1 MGLSLGGH
9 KTTTYGM
16 QQFSPMN
23 GGWIAD
29 PVSTA
34 SAAAVAQGSSIP
46 EGIKNMYES
55 GVGYQLRQ
63 YYQLATRRWKKR
75 LVEWE
80 MKLMSSKG
88 YVLTSKTLREQFP
101 TLKDKHIKIVQK
113 DYHYNINGAKYFYDM
128 AQLGF
133 NDLDN
138 TSISLSAISPATM
151 LGDNLTRSWVIGSD
165 SANDNRPAILLHP
178 QDTAPANVT
187 VAKIVDYQPE
197 ESLGVVY
204 WETDEKPKESTYL
217 PERNLFIPV
226 NDDIR
231 KLKLGT
237 DWVALSEVSDWED
250 DGFFIDRAGIH
261 VVNNAKIEEKQEEQQ
276 LRTNIEYKVVIEV
289 RQLSSNLF
297 YRFRIDKYEYTK
309 EGYIW
314 ATEKDESEP
323 GVRDYFLDLYK
334 VNESIKKTWK
344 SSDSLTKNTFKLYPC
359 LPTKEVGHEI
369 MNWDGLAKY
378 IHAVN
383 IVNDLGKEE
392 EQTEADIHKGISQEQ
407 RREALSKK
415 KGKKPVKPKREDYT
429 TLTDTGLPFLNQAH
443 YRDALEE
450 YDRKTKLRDASTK
463 AKRTL
468 AGSKKYTRKAK
479 SKGNLIDKSD
489 KRYLELLAAKLG
501 QDYNFVAASVSQMP
515 DKHNVMNAA
524 MCVSVPFGSNFDEA
538 DHYWYKYFDK
548 MYDIVDE
555 GGYRQFSNAVANSA
569 IDMNTARNLPYY
581 RLDFNTP
588 NGQYGGML
596 GFAYIRKFRIKGTL
610 RKTKRG
616 RVKYEI
622 KRGILTDIYRGTS
635 EEIKEVL
642 LNPAL
647 DQVNDRYHTSKNG
660 KEYNVGDGNALRTLT
675 RYGRVVPTYTKSFE
689 NITENLLDPAYE
701 ADVKKISVAIY
712 EAYTKYLEEQARAAN
727 PPATTHT
734 TVTPQPVIDPAMEV
748 WKASRRGATS
758 FYSGSGYRGEDGLA
772 LDWDDNVGRLIFDR
786 FGYTYM
792 CKKVGEDELDV
803 IAVAGLVFGTYN
815 SYDNSIHDDRIHGVN
830 IVGRANTQLEIHINR
845 NRAHYLLGIGWND
858 VNVYVEYGSGSGK
871 YRYNQQIRQF
881 CVMPMDYKVYS
892 RLGSASQARLAPRV
906 VQQQIWQKQRVR
918 QLRGWVAT
926 VVQIIGFI
934 ITIVVSIFGTP
945 ASGAAVQ
952 TGVQAIIQVVK
963 QIIIGLI
970 ISFAVGQVLKLL
982 IKVLGLKGFIA
993 LVLTVVA
1000 AMIIAAYSG
1009 YLDTSALPLATE
1021 TASQTVAQSA
1031 PVVASEAVRQ
1041 SIIQSIVNSIKNS
1054 IQSILQQT
1062 LKEAINTSIKLID
1075 MAVKTVTAERAAQ
1088 MQAAQN
1094 DFIENQR
1101 QYQEAMKYLDDLQES
1116 NEKSIQPYDVK
1127 TVLNSLRSKL
1137 QLEVPDMWMESRL
1150 VTDSAQASESYL
1162 SAFLESKLNLDPL
1175 LYEAVRSLDFSLQ
1188 PPKMV

>member
-34 SAAAVAQGSSIP
+34 SASAVAQGSSIP
-46 EGIKNMYES
+46 DGIKNMFES
-55 GVGYQLRQ
+55 GSGYQMRQ

-75 LVEWE
+75 LIEWE
-80 MKLMSSKG
+80 MKLMSSKDT
-88 YVLTSKTLREQFP
+88 VVSSKTLRQQFP
-101 TLKDKHIKIVQK
+101 TLQGKQIKIVQT

-128 AQLGF
+128 SKLGF
-133 NDLDN
+133 NDFDS
-138 TSISLSAISPATM
+138 TSIVLSAISPATM
-151 LGDNLTRSWVIGSD
+151 LGDNLSRSWVIGSD
-165 SANDNRPAILLHP
+165 KANNNRPAILLHP

-187 VAKIVDYQPE
+187 VAKVVDYSPE
-197 ESLGVVY
+197 ESVGVVY
-204 WETDEKPKESTYL
+204 WETSETPKESTYL
-217 PERNLFIPV
+217 PDYNLAIDV
-226 NDDIR
+226 STEINDLPI
-231 KLKLGT
+231 GN
-237 DWVALSEVSDWED
+237 DWVALSQVSDWED

-261 VVNNAKIEEKQEEQQ
+261 VVDNSRIEEKQEEQQ
-276 LRTNIEYKVVIEV
+276 LRTNIEYKVVMEV
-289 RQLSSNLF
+289 RRSGLKLF
-297 YRFRIDKYEYTK
+297 YRFRVDKYEYNK

-314 ATEKDESEP
+314 ATEKGESEV
-323 GVRDYFLDLYK
+323 GVRDYFQNLNK
-334 VNESIKKTWK
+334 IKESIKKTWK
-344 SSDSLTKNTFKLYPC
+344 SSDPKTKSTFKPYPY
-359 LPTKEVGHEI
+359 LPTKEIGHEI
-369 MNWDGLAKY
+369 MNWDGTAKY
-378 IHAVN
+378 IDAVN
-383 IVNDLGKEE
+383 TMNGLGEYE
-392 EQTEADIHKGISQEQ
+392 EQSEPDIGKGISKEQ
-407 RREALSKK
+407 RKEALSKK
-415 KGKKPVKPKREDYT
+415 RAKKPEEPKLEDIP
-429 TLTDTGLPFLNQAH
+429 GIPIFGKAH
-443 YRDALEE
+443 RYQKRMEE
-450 YDRKTKLRDASTK
+450 YNKRVGLINKSTR

-468 AGSKKYTRKAK
+468 AGTRKYTRKAK
-479 SKGNLIDKSD
+479 PKGHLIDKSD
-489 KRYLELLAAKLG
+489 KKYLELLAGKLG
-501 QDYNFVAASVSQMP
+501 QDYNFVAASVSQIP

-524 MCVSVPFGSNFDEA
+524 MCISVPFGSNFDEA
-538 DHYWYKYFDK
+538 DHYWYRYFDK
-548 MYDIVDE
+548 MYDIVGE
-555 GGYRQFSNAVANSA
+555 GGYEQFKNAVENSA

-588 NGQYGGML
+588 NGQYGGMV

-610 RKTKRG
+610 RKTQRG
-616 RVKYEI
+616 RVRYEI
-622 KRGILTDIYRGTS
+622 KRGILTSLYKGTS
-635 EEIKEVL
+635 KEIKEVL
-642 LNPAL
+642 LNPTL
-647 DQVNDRYHTSKNG
+647 DQVDDKYHTSKNG
-660 KEYNVGDGNALRTLT
+660 KEYNVGGGNAQRSLHK
-675 RYGRVVPTYTKSFE
+675 YGKVMPTYTKSFE
-689 NITENLLDPAYE
+689 SITENLLDPTHDEY
-701 ADVKKISVAIY
+701 VKKLSVQIH
-712 EAYTKYLEEQARAAN
+712 EAYQAHLEYLRKQAN
-727 PPATTHT
+727 PSGSSNDTNFTRPDLDPATAIWRTGL
-734 TVTPQPVIDPAMEV
+734 
-748 WKASRRGATS
+748 RGATT
-758 FYSGSGYRGEDGLA
+758 YYTGSGYRGEDGLA
-772 LDWDDNVGRLIFDR
+772 LDWDNNVGRLIFDR

-792 CKKVGEDELDV
+792 CKKVGDDEMDV

-815 SYDNSIHDDRIHGVN
+815 SYDNSISDDRIHGVN
-830 IVGRANTQLEIHINR
+830 IIGTANTQLEIHINR
-845 NRAHYLLGIGWND
+845 NRAHYLLGISWNS

-892 RLGSASQARLAPRV
+892 RLGAASQARLAPRV
-906 VQQQIWQKQRVR
+906 IQQQMWQKQRVR

-934 ITIVVSIFGTP
+934 ITIVVSVFGTP

-952 TGVQAIIQVVK
+952 TGIQAVIQVVK

-970 ISFAVGQVLKLL
+970 ISFAIGQVLKLL

-993 LVLTVVA
+993 LVIAVVA
-1000 AMIIAAYSG
+1000 AMIVAAYSG

-1031 PVVASEAVRQ
+1031 PVIASEAIRQ

-1062 LKEAINTSIKLID
+1062 LKEAINTSIKLVD

-1162 SAFLESKLNLDPL
+1162 SAFLESKLNLDPM

-1188 PPKMV
+1188 PPKVV

>member
-34 SAAAVAQGSSIP
+34 SASAVAQGSSIP
-46 EGIKNMYES
+46 DGIKNMFES
-55 GVGYQLRQ
+55 GSGYQMRQ

-75 LVEWE
+75 LIEWE
-80 MKLMSSKG
+80 MKLMSSKDT
-88 YVLTSKTLREQFP
+88 VVSSKTLWQQFP
-101 TLKDKHIKIVQK
+101 TLQGKQIKIVQT

-128 AQLGF
+128 DKLGF
-133 NDLDN
+133 NDFDS
-138 TSISLSAISPATM
+138 TSIVLSAISPATM
-151 LGDNLTRSWVIGSD
+151 LGDNLSRSWVIGSD
-165 SANDNRPAILLHP
+165 KANNDRPAILLHP

-187 VAKIVDYQPE
+187 VAKVVDYSPE
-197 ESLGVVY
+197 ESVGVVY
-204 WETDEKPKESTYL
+204 WETSETPKESTYL
-217 PERNLFIPV
+217 FYPDLYIDVSTEI
-226 NDDIR
+226 NDLPI
-231 KLKLGT
+231 GS
-237 DWVALSEVSDWED
+237 DWVAMSQVSDWED

-261 VVNNAKIEEKQEEQQ
+261 VVNNAELEDKQEEQQ
-276 LRTNIEYKVVIEV
+276 LRTNIEYKVVMEV
-289 RQLSSNLF
+289 RRSGLKLY
-297 YRFRIDKYEYTK
+297 YRFRIDKYEYNK

-314 ATEKDESEP
+314 ATEKDESEV
-323 GVRDYFLDLYK
+323 GVRDYFQNLNK
-334 VNESIKKTWK
+334 IKESIKKIWK
-344 SSDSLTKNTFKLYPC
+344 SSDPKTKSTFKPYPY
-359 LPTKEVGHEI
+359 LPTKEIGHEI
-369 MNWDGLAKY
+369 MNWDGTAKY
-378 IHAVN
+378 IDAVN
-383 IVNDLGKEE
+383 TMNGLGEYE
-392 EQTEADIHKGISQEQ
+392 EQSEPDIGKGISKEQ
-407 RREALSKK
+407 RKEALSKK
-415 KGKKPVKPKREDYT
+415 RAKKPEEPKLEDIPNIPIF
-429 TLTDTGLPFLNQAH
+429 GKAH
-443 YRDALEE
+443 RYQKRMEE
-450 YDRKTKLRDASTK
+450 YNKRVGLINKSTR

-468 AGSKKYTRKAK
+468 AGTRKYTRKAK
-479 SKGNLIDKSD
+479 PKGHLINKSD
-489 KRYLELLAAKLG
+489 KKYLELLADKLG
-501 QDYNFVAASVSQMP
+501 QDYNFVAASVSQIP

-538 DHYWYKYFDK
+538 DHYWYRYFDK
-548 MYDIVDE
+548 MYDIVGE
-555 GGYRQFSNAVANSA
+555 GGYEQFKNAVENSA

-588 NGQYGGML
+588 NGQYGGMV

-610 RKTKRG
+610 RKTQRG
-616 RVKYEI
+616 RVRYEI
-622 KRGILTDIYRGTS
+622 KRGILTSLYKGTS
-635 EEIKEVL
+635 KEIKEVL
-642 LNPAL
+642 LNPTL
-647 DQVNDRYHTSKNG
+647 DQVDDKYHTSKNG
-660 KEYNVGDGNALRTLT
+660 KEYNVGGGNAQRSLHK
-675 RYGRVVPTYTKSFE
+675 YGKVMPTYTKSFE
-689 NITENLLDPAYE
+689 SITENLLDPAHDEY
-701 ADVKKISVAIY
+701 VKKLSVQIH
-712 EAYTKYLEEQARAAN
+712 EAYQAHLEYLRKQAN
-727 PPATTHT
+727 PSGSSNDTNFTRPDLDPATTIWRT
-734 TVTPQPVIDPAMEV
+734 GL
-748 WKASRRGATS
+748 RGATT
-758 FYSGSGYRGEDGLA
+758 YYTGSGYRGEDGLA
-772 LDWDDNVGRLIFDR
+772 LDWDNNVGRLIFDR

-792 CKKVGEDELDV
+792 CKKVGDDEMDV

-815 SYDNSIHDDRIHGVN
+815 SYDNSISDDRIHGVN
-830 IVGRANTQLEIHINR
+830 IVGRANTQLEININR

-892 RLGSASQARLAPRV
+892 RLGAASQARLAPRV
-906 VQQQIWQKQRVR
+906 IQQQMWQKQRVR

-934 ITIVVSIFGTP
+934 ITIVVSVFGTP

-970 ISFAVGQVLKLL
+970 VSFAIGQVLKLL
-982 IKVLGLKGFIA
+982 IKILGLKGFIA
-993 LVLTVVA
+993 LVIAVVA
-1000 AMIIAAYSG
+1000 AMIVAAYSG

-1031 PVVASEAVRQ
+1031 PVIASEAIRQ

-1062 LKEAINTSIKLID
+1062 LKEAINTSIKLVD

-1162 SAFLESKLNLDPL
+1162 SAFLESKLNLDPI

-1188 PPKMV
+1188 PPKTV

>member
-34 SAAAVAQGSSIP
+34 SASAVAQGSSIP
-46 EGIKNMYES
+46 DGIKSMFES
-55 GVGYQLRQ
+55 GSGYQMRQ

-75 LVEWE
+75 LIEWE
-80 MKLMSSKG
+80 MKLMSSKDT
-88 YVLTSKTLREQFP
+88 VVSSKTLRQQFP
-101 TLKDKHIKIVQK
+101 TLQGKQIKIVQT

-128 AQLGF
+128 DKLGF
-133 NDLDN
+133 NDFDS
-138 TSISLSAISPATM
+138 TSIVLSAISPATM
-151 LGDNLTRSWVIGSD
+151 LGDNLSRSWVIGSD
-165 SANDNRPAILLHP
+165 KANNNRPAILLHP
-178 QDTAPANVT
+178 QDTASANVT
-187 VAKIVDYQPE
+187 VAKIVDYSPE
-197 ESLGVVY
+197 ESVGVVY
-204 WETDEKPKESTYL
+204 WETSETPKESTYL
-217 PERNLFIPV
+217 PDYNLAIDV
-226 NDDIR
+226 STEINDLPI
-231 KLKLGT
+231 GN
-237 DWVALSEVSDWED
+237 DWVALSQVSDWED

-261 VVNNAKIEEKQEEQQ
+261 VVDNSRIEEKQEEQQ
-276 LRTNIEYKVVIEV
+276 LRTNIEYKVVMEV
-289 RQLSSNLF
+289 RRSGLKLF
-297 YRFRIDKYEYTK
+297 YRFRVDKYEYNK

-314 ATEKDESEP
+314 ATEKGESEV
-323 GVRDYFLDLYK
+323 GVRDYFQNLNK
-334 VNESIKKTWK
+334 IKESIKKTWK
-344 SSDSLTKNTFKLYPC
+344 SSDPKTKSTFKPYPY
-359 LPTKEVGHEI
+359 LPTKEIGHEI
-369 MNWDGLAKY
+369 MNWDGTAKY
-378 IHAVN
+378 IDAVN
-383 IVNDLGKEE
+383 TMNSLGEYE
-392 EQTEADIHKGISQEQ
+392 EQSEPDIGKGISKEQ
-407 RREALSKK
+407 RKEALSKK
-415 KGKKPVKPKREDYT
+415 RAKKPEEPKLEDT
-429 TLTDTGLPFLNQAH
+429 PGIPIFGKAH
-443 YRDALEE
+443 RYQKRMEE
-450 YDRKTKLRDASTK
+450 YNKRVGLINKSTR

-468 AGSKKYTRKAK
+468 AGTRKYTRKAK
-479 SKGNLIDKSD
+479 PKGHLIDKSD
-489 KRYLELLAAKLG
+489 KKYLELLAGKLG
-501 QDYNFVAASVSQMP
+501 QDYNFVAASVSQIP

-538 DHYWYKYFDK
+538 DHYWYRYFDK
-548 MYDIVDE
+548 MYDIVGE
-555 GGYRQFSNAVANSA
+555 GGYEQFKNAVENSA

-588 NGQYGGML
+588 NGQYGGMV

-610 RKTKRG
+610 RKTQRG
-616 RVKYEI
+616 RVRYEI
-622 KRGILTDIYRGTS
+622 KRGILTSLYKGTS
-635 EEIKEVL
+635 KEIKEVL
-642 LNPAL
+642 LNPTL
-647 DQVNDRYHTSKNG
+647 DQVDDKYHTSKNG
-660 KEYNVGDGNALRTLT
+660 KEYNVGGGNAQRSLHK
-675 RYGRVVPTYTKSFE
+675 YGKVMPTYTKSFE
-689 NITENLLDPAYE
+689 SITENLLDPSHDEY
-701 ADVKKISVAIY
+701 VKKLSVQIH
-712 EAYTKYLEEQARAAN
+712 EAYQAHLEYLRKQAN
-727 PPATTHT
+727 PSGSSNDTNFTRPDLDPATAIWRTGL
-734 TVTPQPVIDPAMEV
+734 
-748 WKASRRGATS
+748 RGATT
-758 FYSGSGYRGEDGLA
+758 YYTGSGYRGEDGLA
-772 LDWDDNVGRLIFDR
+772 LDWDNNVGRLIFDR

-792 CKKVGEDELDV
+792 CKKVGDDEMDV

-815 SYDNSIHDDRIHGVN
+815 SYDNSISDDRIHGVN
-830 IVGRANTQLEIHINR
+830 IVGTANTQLEIHINR
-845 NRAHYLLGIGWND
+845 NRAHYLLGISWNN

-892 RLGSASQARLAPRV
+892 RLGAASQARLAPRV
-906 VQQQIWQKQRVR
+906 IQQQMWQKQRVR

-934 ITIVVSIFGTP
+934 ITIVVSVFGTP

-970 ISFAVGQVLKLL
+970 VSFAIGQVLKLL
-982 IKVLGLKGFIA
+982 IKILGLKGFIA
-993 LVLTVVA
+993 LVIAVVA
-1000 AMIIAAYSG
+1000 AMIVAAYSG

-1031 PVVASEAVRQ
+1031 PVIASEAIRQ

-1062 LKEAINTSIKLID
+1062 LKEAINTSIKLVD

-1162 SAFLESKLNLDPL
+1162 SAFLESKLNLDPM

-1188 PPKMV
+1188 PPKTV

>member
-34 SAAAVAQGSSIP
+34 SASAVAQGSSIP
-46 EGIKNMYES
+46 DGIKNMFES
-55 GVGYQLRQ
+55 GSGYQMRQ

-75 LVEWE
+75 LIEWE
-80 MKLMSSKG
+80 MKLMSSKKS
-88 YVLTSKTLREQFP
+88 VVSSKTLRQQFP
-101 TLKDKHIKIVQK
+101 TLQGKQIKIVQT

-128 AQLGF
+128 SKLGF
-133 NDLDN
+133 HDFDN
-138 TSISLSAISPATM
+138 TNIVLSAISPAIM
-151 LGDNLTRSWVIGSD
+151 LGDNLSRSWVIGSD
-165 SANDNRPAILLHP
+165 KANNDRPAILLHP

-187 VAKIVDYQPE
+187 VAKVVDYSPE
-197 ESLGVVY
+197 ESVGVVY
-204 WETDEKPKESTYL
+204 WETSEIPKESNYL
-217 PERNLFIPV
+217 FYPDLYIDVSTEI
-226 NDDIR
+226 NDLPI
-231 KLKLGT
+231 GN
-237 DWVALSEVSDWED
+237 DWVALSQVSDWED

-261 VVNNAKIEEKQEEQQ
+261 VVNNAELEDKQEEQQ
-276 LRTNIEYKVVIEV
+276 LRTNIEYKVVMEV
-289 RQLSSNLF
+289 RRSGLKLY
-297 YRFRIDKYEYTK
+297 YRFRVDKYEYNK

-314 ATEKDESEP
+314 ATEKDESEV
-323 GVRDYFLDLYK
+323 GVRDYFQGLHK
-334 VNESIKKTWK
+334 INESIKKTWK
-344 SSDSLTKNTFKLYPC
+344 SSDPKTKSTFKPYPY
-359 LPTKEVGHEI
+359 LPTKEIGHEI
-369 MNWDGLAKY
+369 MNWDGTAKY
-378 IHAVN
+378 IDAVN
-383 IVNDLGKEE
+383 TMNGLGEYE
-392 EQTEADIHKGISQEQ
+392 EQSEPDIGKGISKEQ
-407 RREALSKK
+407 RREALAKK
-415 KGKKPVKPKREDYT
+415 SAKKPVEPKKEDYT
-429 TLTDTGLPFLNQAH
+429 TLTDTGLPFLNQTR
-443 YRDALEE
+443 YNDAKEE
-450 YDRKTKLRDASTK
+450 YEKHKRLVDKSNR

-468 AGSKKYTRKAK
+468 AGTRKYTRKAK
-479 SKGNLIDKSD
+479 SKGHLIDKSD
-489 KRYLELLAAKLG
+489 KKYLELLAGKLG
-501 QDYNFVAASVSQMP
+501 QDYNFVAASVSQIP

-524 MCVSVPFGSNFDEA
+524 MCISVPFGSNFDEA

-548 MYDIVDE
+548 MYDIVGE
-555 GGYRQFSNAVANSA
+555 GGYEPFKNAVENSA

-581 RLDFNTP
+581 RMDFNTP

-610 RKTKRG
+610 RKTQRG
-616 RVKYEI
+616 RVRYEI
-622 KRGILTDIYRGTS
+622 KRGILTDIYNGTP

-642 LNPAL
+642 LNPTL

-689 NITENLLDPAYE
+689 SITENLLDPAHDEY
-701 ADVKKISVAIY
+701 VKKLSVQIY
-712 EAYTKYLEEQARAAN
+712 EAYQAYLEELKKQAN
-727 PPATTHT
+727 PPSSSSDINFTR
-734 TVTPQPVIDPAMEV
+734 PNLDPAMAV

-758 FYSGSGYRGEDGLA
+758 YYTGSGYRGEDGLA
-772 LDWDDNVGRLIFDR
+772 LDWDNNVGRLIFDR

-792 CKKVGEDELDV
+792 CKKVGDDEMDV

-815 SYDNSIHDDRIHGVN
+815 SYDNSISDDRIHGVN

-845 NRAHYLLGIGWND
+845 NRAHYLLGISWNN

-892 RLGSASQARLAPRV
+892 RLGAATQARLAPRV
-906 VQQQIWQKQRVR
+906 IQQQMWQKQRVR

-952 TGVQAIIQVVK
+952 TGVQAVIQIVK

-970 ISFAVGQVLKLL
+970 VSFAIGQVLKLL

-993 LVLTVVA
+993 LVIAIVA
-1000 AMIIAAYSG
+1000 AMIVAAYSG

-1031 PVVASEAVRQ
+1031 PVITSEAIRQ
-1041 SIIQSIVNSIKNS
+1041 SIIQSIVNSIRNS

-1062 LKEAINTSIKLID
+1062 LKEAINTSIKLVD

-1127 TVLNSLRSKL
+1127 VVLNSLRSKL

-1162 SAFLESKLNLDPL
+1162 SAFLESKLNLNPM

-1188 PPKMV
+1188 PPKVV

>member
-34 SAAAVAQGSSIP
+34 SASAVAQGSSIP
-46 EGIKNMYES
+46 DGIKNMFES
-55 GVGYQLRQ
+55 GSGYQMRQ

-75 LVEWE
+75 LIEWE
-80 MKLMSSKG
+80 MKLMSSKNT
-88 YVLTSKTLREQFP
+88 VVNSKTLRQQFP
-101 TLKDKHIKIVQK
+101 TLQGKQIKIVQT

-128 AQLGF
+128 NKLGF
-133 NDLDN
+133 NDFDS
-138 TSISLSAISPATM
+138 TSIVLSAISPATM
-151 LGDNLTRSWVIGSD
+151 LGDNLSRSWVIGSD
-165 SANDNRPAILLHP
+165 KANNNRPAILLHP

-187 VAKIVDYQPE
+187 VAKIVDYSPE
-197 ESLGVVY
+197 ESVGVVY
-204 WETDEKPKESTYL
+204 WETSETPKESTYL
-217 PERNLFIPV
+217 PDYNLAIDV
-226 NDDIR
+226 SIEINDLPI
-231 KLKLGT
+231 GN
-237 DWVALSEVSDWED
+237 DWVALSQVSDWED

-261 VVNNAKIEEKQEEQQ
+261 VVNNAELEDKQEEQQ
-276 LRTNIEYKVVIEV
+276 LRTNIEYKVVMEV
-289 RQLSSNLF
+289 RRSGLKLY
-297 YRFRIDKYEYTK
+297 YRFRVDKYEYNK

-314 ATEKDESEP
+314 ATEKDESEV
-323 GVRDYFLDLYK
+323 GVRDYFKNLNK
-334 VNESIKKTWK
+334 IKESIKKTWK
-344 SSDSLTKNTFKLYPC
+344 SSDPKTKSTFKPYPY
-359 LPTKEVGHEI
+359 LPTKEIGHEI
-369 MNWDGLAKY
+369 MNWDGTAKY
-378 IHAVN
+378 IDAVN
-383 IVNDLGKEE
+383 TMNGLGEYE
-392 EQTEADIHKGISQEQ
+392 EQSEPDIGKGISKEQ
-407 RREALSKK
+407 RKEALSKK
-415 KGKKPVKPKREDYT
+415 RAKKPEEPKLEDT
-429 TLTDTGLPFLNQAH
+429 PGIPIFGKAH
-443 YRDALEE
+443 RYQKRMEE
-450 YDRKTKLRDASTK
+450 YNKRVGLINKSTR

-468 AGSKKYTRKAK
+468 AGTRKYTRKAK
-479 SKGNLIDKSD
+479 PKGHLIDKSD
-489 KRYLELLAAKLG
+489 KKYLELLAGKLG
-501 QDYNFVAASVSQMP
+501 QDYNFVAASVSQIP

-548 MYDIVDE
+548 MYDIVGE
-555 GGYRQFSNAVANSA
+555 GGYEQFKNAVENSA

-581 RLDFNTP
+581 RMDFNTP

-610 RKTKRG
+610 RKTQRG
-616 RVKYEI
+616 RVRYEI
-622 KRGILTDIYRGTS
+622 KRGILTDIYNGTP

-642 LNPAL
+642 LNPTL

-689 NITENLLDPAYE
+689 SITENLLDPAHDEY
-701 ADVKKISVAIY
+701 VKKLSVQIY
-712 EAYTKYLEEQARAAN
+712 EAYQAHLEYLKKQAN
-727 PPATTHT
+727 PSGSSNDTNFTRPNL
-734 TVTPQPVIDPAMEV
+734 DPAMAV
-748 WKASRRGATS
+748 WKASRRGATT
-758 FYSGSGYRGEDGLA
+758 YYTGSGYRGEDGLA
-772 LDWDDNVGRLIFDR
+772 LDWDNNVGRLIFDR

-792 CKKVGEDELDV
+792 CKKVGDDEMDV

-815 SYDNSIHDDRIHGVN
+815 SYDNSISDDRIHGVN

-845 NRAHYLLGIGWND
+845 NRAHYLLGISWNN

-892 RLGSASQARLAPRV
+892 RLGAASQARLAPRII
-906 VQQQIWQKQRVR
+906 QQQMWQKQRVR

-934 ITIVVSIFGTP
+934 ITIVVSVFGTP

-970 ISFAVGQVLKLL
+970 ISFAIGQILKLL

-993 LVLTVVA
+993 LVIAVVA
-1000 AMIIAAYSG
+1000 AMIVAAYSG

-1031 PVVASEAVRQ
+1031 PVIASEAIRQ

-1062 LKEAINTSIKLID
+1062 LKEAINTSIKLVD

-1162 SAFLESKLNLDPL
+1162 SAFLESKLNLDPM

-1188 PPKMV
+1188 PPKTV

>member
-34 SAAAVAQGSSIP
+34 SASAVAQGSSIP
-46 EGIKNMYES
+46 DGIKNMFES
-55 GVGYQLRQ
+55 GSGYQMRQ

-75 LVEWE
+75 LIEWE
-80 MKLMSSKG
+80 MKLMSSKDT
-88 YVLTSKTLREQFP
+88 VVSSKTLRQQFP
-101 TLKDKHIKIVQK
+101 TLQGKQIKIVQT

-128 AQLGF
+128 DKLGF
-133 NDLDN
+133 NDFDS
-138 TSISLSAISPATM
+138 TSIVLSAISPATM
-151 LGDNLTRSWVIGSD
+151 LGDNLSRSWVIGSD
-165 SANDNRPAILLHP
+165 KANNNRPAILLHP

-187 VAKIVDYQPE
+187 VAKIVDYSPE
-197 ESLGVVY
+197 ESVGVVY
-204 WETDEKPKESTYL
+204 WETSETPKESTYL
-217 PERNLFIPV
+217 PDYNLAIDV
-226 NDDIR
+226 STEINDLPI
-231 KLKLGT
+231 GN
-237 DWVALSEVSDWED
+237 DWVALSQVSDWED

-261 VVNNAKIEEKQEEQQ
+261 VVDNSRIEEKQEEQQ
-276 LRTNIEYKVVIEV
+276 LRTNIEYKVVMEV
-289 RQLSSNLF
+289 RRSGLKLF
-297 YRFRIDKYEYTK
+297 YRFRVDKYEYNK

-314 ATEKDESEP
+314 ATEKGESEV
-323 GVRDYFLDLYK
+323 GVRDYFQNLNK
-334 VNESIKKTWK
+334 IKESIKKTWK
-344 SSDSLTKNTFKLYPC
+344 SSDPKTKSTFKPYPY
-359 LPTKEVGHEI
+359 LPTKEIGHEI
-369 MNWDGLAKY
+369 MNWDGTAKY
-378 IHAVN
+378 IDAVN
-383 IVNDLGKEE
+383 TMNSLGEYE
-392 EQTEADIHKGISQEQ
+392 EQSEPDIGKGISKEQ
-407 RREALSKK
+407 RKEALSKK
-415 KGKKPVKPKREDYT
+415 RAKKPEEPKLEDT
-429 TLTDTGLPFLNQAH
+429 PGIPIFGKAH
-443 YRDALEE
+443 RYQKRMEE
-450 YDRKTKLRDASTK
+450 YNKRVGLINKSTR

-468 AGSKKYTRKAK
+468 AGTRKYTRKAK
-479 SKGNLIDKSD
+479 PKGHLIDKSD
-489 KRYLELLAAKLG
+489 KRYLELLAGKLG
-501 QDYNFVAASVSQMP
+501 QDYNFVAASVSQIP

-538 DHYWYKYFDK
+538 DHYWYRYFDK
-548 MYDIVDE
+548 MYDIVGE
-555 GGYRQFSNAVANSA
+555 GGYEQFKNAVENAA

-588 NGQYGGML
+588 NGQYGGMV

-610 RKTKRG
+610 RKTQRG
-616 RVKYEI
+616 RVRYEI
-622 KRGILTDIYRGTS
+622 KRGILTSLYKGTS
-635 EEIKEVL
+635 KEIKEVL
-642 LNPAL
+642 LNPTL
-647 DQVNDRYHTSKNG
+647 DQVDDKYHTSKNG
-660 KEYNVGDGNALRTLT
+660 KEYNVGGGNAQRSLHK
-675 RYGRVVPTYTKSFE
+675 YGKVMPTYTKSFE
-689 NITENLLDPAYE
+689 SITENLLDPSHDEY
-701 ADVKKISVAIY
+701 VKKLSVQIH
-712 EAYTKYLEEQARAAN
+712 EAYQAHLEYLRKQAN
-727 PPATTHT
+727 PSGSSNDTNFTRPDLDPATAIWRTGL
-734 TVTPQPVIDPAMEV
+734 
-748 WKASRRGATS
+748 RGATT
-758 FYSGSGYRGEDGLA
+758 YYTGSGYRGEDGLA
-772 LDWDDNVGRLIFDR
+772 LDWDNNVGRLIFDR

-792 CKKVGEDELDV
+792 CKKVGDDEMDV

-815 SYDNSIHDDRIHGVN
+815 SYDNSISDDRIHGVN
-830 IVGRANTQLEIHINR
+830 IVGTANTQLEIHINR
-845 NRAHYLLGIGWND
+845 NRAHYLLGISWNN

-892 RLGSASQARLAPRV
+892 RLGAASQARLAPRV
-906 VQQQIWQKQRVR
+906 IQQQMWQKQRVR

-934 ITIVVSIFGTP
+934 ITIVVSVFGTP

-970 ISFAVGQVLKLL
+970 ISFAIGQVLKLL

-993 LVLTVVA
+993 LVIAVVA

-1031 PVVASEAVRQ
+1031 PVIASEAIRQ

-1062 LKEAINTSIKLID
+1062 LKEAINTSIKLVD

-1150 VTDSAQASESYL
+1150 VTDNAQASESYL
-1162 SAFLESKLNLDPL
+1162 SAFLESKLNLDPM

-1188 PPKMV
+1188 PPKTV

>member
-34 SAAAVAQGSSIP
+34 SASAVAQGSSIP
-46 EGIKNMYES
+46 DGIKNMFES
-55 GVGYQLRQ
+55 GSGYQMRQ

-75 LVEWE
+75 LIEWE
-80 MKLMSSKG
+80 MKLMSSKDT
-88 YVLTSKTLREQFP
+88 VVSSKTLRQQFP
-101 TLKDKHIKIVQK
+101 TLQGKQIKIVQT

-128 AQLGF
+128 DKLGF
-133 NDLDN
+133 NDFDS
-138 TSISLSAISPATM
+138 TDIVLSAISPATM
-151 LGDNLTRSWVIGSD
+151 LGDNLSRSWVIGSD
-165 SANDNRPAILLHP
+165 KANNNRPAILLHP
-178 QDTAPANVT
+178 QDTAPDNVT
-187 VAKIVDYQPE
+187 VAKVVDYSPE
-197 ESLGVVY
+197 ESVGVVY
-204 WETDEKPKESTYL
+204 WETSETPKESTYL
-217 PERNLFIPV
+217 FYPDLYIDVSTEI
-226 NDDIR
+226 NDLPI
-231 KLKLGT
+231 GS
-237 DWVALSEVSDWED
+237 DWVALSQVSDWED

-261 VVNNAKIEEKQEEQQ
+261 VVNNAELEDKQEEQQ
-276 LRTNIEYKVVIEV
+276 LRTNIEYKVVMEV
-289 RQLSSNLF
+289 RRSGLKLF
-297 YRFRIDKYEYTK
+297 YRFRIDKYEYDK

-314 ATEKDESEP
+314 ATEKDESEV
-323 GVRDYFLDLYK
+323 GVRNYFQNLNK
-334 VNESIKKTWK
+334 IKESIKKTWK
-344 SSDSLTKNTFKLYPC
+344 SSDPKTKSTFKPYPY
-359 LPTKEVGHEI
+359 LPTKEIGHEI
-369 MNWDGLAKY
+369 MNWDGTAKY
-378 IHAVN
+378 IDAVN
-383 IVNDLGKEE
+383 TMNGLGEYE
-392 EQTEADIHKGISQEQ
+392 EQSEPDIGKGISKEQ
-407 RREALSKK
+407 RKEALSKK
-415 KGKKPVKPKREDYT
+415 RAKKPEEPKLEDIPGIPIFGKTHRY
-429 TLTDTGLPFLNQAH
+429 QK
-443 YRDALEE
+443 RMEE
-450 YDRKTKLRDASTK
+450 YNKRVGLINKSTR

-468 AGSKKYTRKAK
+468 AGTRKYTRKAK
-479 SKGNLIDKSD
+479 PKGHLIDKSD
-489 KRYLELLAAKLG
+489 KKYLELLAGKLG
-501 QDYNFVAASVSQMP
+501 QDYNFVAASVSQIP

-538 DHYWYKYFDK
+538 DHYWYRYFDK
-548 MYDIVDE
+548 MYDIVGE
-555 GGYRQFSNAVANSA
+555 GGYEQFKNAVENSA

-581 RLDFNTP
+581 RMDFNTP

-610 RKTKRG
+610 RKTQRG
-616 RVKYEI
+616 RVRYEI
-622 KRGILTDIYRGTS
+622 KRGILTSLYKGTS
-635 EEIKEVL
+635 QKIKEVL
-642 LNPAL
+642 LNPTL
-647 DQVNDRYHTSKNG
+647 DQVDDKYHTSKNG
-660 KEYNVGDGNALRTLT
+660 KEYNIGGGNAQRSLHK
-675 RYGRVVPTYTKSFE
+675 YGKVMPTYTKSFE
-689 NITENLLDPAYE
+689 SITENLLDPAHDEY
-701 ADVKKISVAIY
+701 VKKLSVQIH
-712 EAYTKYLEEQARAAN
+712 EAYQAHLEYLRKQAN
-727 PPATTHT
+727 PSGSSNDTNFTRPDL
-734 TVTPQPVIDPAMEV
+734 DPAMSI
-748 WKASRRGATS
+748 WRTGLRGATT
-758 FYSGSGYRGEDGLA
+758 YYTGSGYRGEDGLA
-772 LDWDDNVGRLIFDR
+772 LDWDNNVGRLIFDR

-792 CKKVGEDELDV
+792 CKKVGDDEMDV

-815 SYDNSIHDDRIHGVN
+815 SYDNSISDDRIHGVN
-830 IVGRANTQLEIHINR
+830 IVGTANTQLEIHINR
-845 NRAHYLLGIGWND
+845 NRAHYLLGISWNN

-892 RLGSASQARLAPRV
+892 RLGAASQARLAPRV
-906 VQQQIWQKQRVR
+906 IQQQMWQKQRVR

-934 ITIVVSIFGTP
+934 ITIVVSVFGTP

-970 ISFAVGQVLKLL
+970 VSFAIGQVLKLL
-982 IKVLGLKGFIA
+982 IKILGLKGFIA
-993 LVLTVVA
+993 LVIAVVA
-1000 AMIIAAYSG
+1000 AMIVAAYSG

-1031 PVVASEAVRQ
+1031 PVVVNEAIRQ

-1062 LKEAINTSIKLID
+1062 LKEAINTSIKLVD

-1150 VTDSAQASESYL
+1150 VTDNAQASESYL
-1162 SAFLESKLNLDPL
+1162 SAFLESKLNLDPM

-1188 PPKMV
+1188 PPKTV